1 MDALLSLLRST
12 IQTDQAWMLVL
23 FLLFLPLFF
32 FAYWAIKR
40 GMQLSLRPIASF
52 QALKT
57 ILGQAAEAGQP
68 IHLSLGIAG
77 IGAEHTADT
86 TAGLYVLEYVADR
99 AVVSAIPPI
108 ITLANPT
115 VLPVAQD
122 YMRRAY
128 RRHGYEEEYDSTRAR
143 FVAPDPRLSTDVQPA
158 VPAQPNPIDALV
170 HGTSPSNPIDAFA
183 YAAGT
188 MRMLTQQR
196 LAANVMV
203 GTFGDE
209 FLLLG
214 ETGAQ
219 QNLNQIGGTSVV
231 SVLPFVFTSVENPL
245 IGEEIY
251 ASGAYLSNRLAHVSS
266 LFAQDVMR
274 WLMIVIILVGIV
286 LKTIGLI

>member
-12 IQTDQAWMLVL
+12 IETNQAWMLVL
-23 FLLFLPLFF
+23 FLLFLPPFF
-32 FAYWAIKR
+32 FGYWAIKR
-40 GMQLSLRPIASF
+40 GLHVALRPIASF
-52 QALKT
+52 NALKT

-68 IHLSLGIAG
+68 VHLSLGIAG
-77 IGAEHTADT
+77 IGSERTADT
-86 TAGLYVLEYVADR
+86 TAGLYVLEYIADR
-99 AVVSAIPPI
+99 AVVSALPPI

-115 VLPVAQD
+115 VLPIAQD

-128 RRHGYEEEYDSTRAR
+128 RRHGYVEEYDQTRVR
-143 FVAPDPRLSTDVQPA
+143 FVAPDPNLSTDVQPP
-158 VPAQPNPIDALV
+158 V
-170 HGTSPSNPIDAFA
+170 TSPGNPIDAFA

-188 MRMLTQQR
+188 MRMLTQQP

-203 GTFGDE
+203 GAFGDE

-219 QNLNQIGGTSVV
+219 RHLNQIGGTSVV
-231 SVLPFVFTSVENPL
+231 SVLPFVFTSVDNPL

-251 ASGAYLSNRLAHVSS
+251 AGGAYLSNRLAHVSS

-274 WLMIVIILVGIV
+274 WGMVAVILIGIV
-286 LKTIGLI
+286 LKTLGVI